1 MILAERILAI
11 AITAIGLFEAALAQA
26 RQRLGR
32 SGMKR
37 PRKLLPPKGP
47 DLRIEADDSTGILGN
62 ASQPG
67 RKRYTRMRLPHERD
81 ESTHRP
87 GEPGTVTKR
96 AAKDLEAGQED
107 TDCYG
112 AVGERFDRTA
122 GER

>member
-1 MILAERILAI
+1 
-11 AITAIGLFEAALAQA
+11 
-26 RQRLGR
+26 
-32 SGMKR
+32 MKR
-37 PRKLLPPKGP
+37 RQTQPPPRGP
-47 DLRIEADDSTGILGN
+47 ELRVEADDSTGVLGN

-81 ESTHRP
+81 QSTHRP
-87 GEPGTVTKR
+87 GEPGRVTKR
-96 AAKDLEAGQED
+96 AAKDLEDGQED